1 MCDDYF
7 HGKRSDKNRS
17 KDDKEC
23 LNDVSASNFF
33 PFFLPTIS
41 FSFIISVY
49 TIRSARPTKAMS
61 LDFGQWSLSEV
72 STETSLR
79 LHWPKS
85 KALASVARGTNDL
98 LEYPL
103 PILEPWRHSCKS
115 VLTSVLK
122 SCHKANQFTCINCLC
137 CCLLCCCLLFYCFT
151 FRKNSYG
158 HVGTVSLLNHNIPRQ
173 VQTS

>member
-1 MCDDYF
+1 M
-7 HGKRSDKNRS
+7 
-17 KDDKEC
+17 
-23 LNDVSASNFF
+23 LLIFF

-49 TIRSARPTKAMS
+49 TIRSARPTKARG
-61 LDFGQWSLSEV
+61 LDFGQLSLSEV

-79 LHWPKS
+79 PHWPKS
-85 KALASVARGTNDL
+85 KPLASVARDTNDL
-98 LEYPL
+98 FEYPL

-122 SCHKANQFTCINCLC
+122 SCQQANQFTCINC
-137 CCLLCCCLLFYCFT
+137 LCCCLLFYCFT